1 MLIKLAKSAINHGT
15 KGGAKHSIQAKK
27 FFHETLFQFIGT
39 IGQRIMKNQDDIPKA
54 THISFIIRNWDNL
67 DCLNEKF
74 NELKEKE
81 SNNTISEFEKSLL
94 NDVLKKRILEFPNPY
109 LPLDYKEA
117 IEMNRK
123 YGILNKAR

>member
-1 MLIKLAKSAINHGT
+1 MPH
-15 KGGAKHSIQAKK
+15 
-27 FFHETLFQFIGT
+27 FIET
-39 IGQRIMKNQDDIPKA
+39 IGKHIMKNQDDIPKA